1 MPDSTIYS
9 HGSDGYVRNR
19 ETSSWNDAQGS
30 ATTDGDAYDNTVAYH
45 DYGVWARVSGSRGS
59 TNYDCN
65 RSYFVF
71 DLSGESTEVDSA
83 TISIRMDNLGT
94 SSGNS
99 AKAILVE
106 ATALDGGVEDHGNV
120 FSSGTTWHDDISD
133 AVTIST
139 TVGYHTF
146 TMNSDGITLINDT
159 IDSGGSMTVGLVSWY
174 HDFSD
179 TTPYANGDYS
189 QFLVTYSEFL
199 FTVNDPKLDLTYAV
213 AVAVTD
219 NATFFGAN
227 F

>member
-1 MPDSTIYS
+1 MADSTIYT
-9 HGSDGYVRNR
+9 HGSDGYVRHR
-19 ETSSWNDAQGS
+19 ETTSWNDAQGS
-30 ATTDGDAYDNTVAYH
+30 ATTNGDAYDNTVAYY
-45 DYGVWARVSGSRGS
+45 DEGVLTKTAGSRGS
-59 TNYDCN
+59 VNYDCN

-71 DLSGESTEVDSA
+71 DLSGEGTEVDSA

-99 AKAILVE
+99 SKAIMVE

-120 FSSGTTWHDDISD
+120 FSSGTTWHNDISD

-139 TVGYHTF
+139 TPGYHVF

-159 IDSGGSMTVGLVSWY
+159 IDSGGAMTVGLVSWY

-179 TTPYANGDYS
+179 TVPYANGDYS
-189 QFLVTYSEFL
+189 QFQVSYSEFL
-199 FTVNDPKLDLTYAV
+199 GTSLDPKLDLTYVV
-213 AVAVTD
+213 AVEAD

>member
-1 MPDSTIYS
+1 MADSTLYS
-9 HGSDGYVRNR
+9 HGSDGYVRHR
-19 ETSSWNDAQGS
+19 ETTNWNDAQGS
-30 ATTDGDAYDNTVAYH
+30 ATTNGDAYINTATYY
-45 DYGVWARVSGSRGS
+45 DEGVLAKIAGSRGS
-59 TNYDCN
+59 SNFDCN

-71 DLSGESTEVDSA
+71 VLSGESTEVDSA

-94 SSGNS
+94 SSGDS
-99 AKAILVE
+99 AKAILVK

-139 TVGYHTF
+139 TVGYHVF

-159 IDSGGSMTVGLVSWY
+159 IDSGGVMTVGLVSWY

-179 TTPYANGDYS
+179 TAPYANGDYS
-189 QFLVTYSEFL
+189 QFQVAYSEFL
-199 FTVNDPKLDLTYAV
+199 EEYLDPKLDLTYVV
-213 AVAVTD
+213 AAD

>member
-1 MPDSTIYS
+1 MADSTIHS
-9 HGSDGYVRNR
+9 RPSDGYVRHR
-19 ETSSWNDAQGS
+19 ETTSWDNAQGS
-30 ATTDGDAYDNTVAYH
+30 ATTNGDAYDNTVAYY
-45 DYGVWARVSGSRGS
+45 DEGVLAKVAGSRGS
-59 TNYDCN
+59 SNYDCN

-99 AKAILVE
+99 AKAIMVQ
-106 ATALDGGVEDHGNV
+106 ASVPDGGVEDHGNV

-139 TVGYHTF
+139 TAGYHVF
-146 TMNSDGITLINDT
+146 TMNSDGITFINQT
-159 IDSGGSMTVGLVSWY
+159 IDLGENMTVGLVSWY

-179 TTPYANGDYS
+179 TAPYANGAYS
-189 QFLVTYSEFL
+189 QFQVSYSEFL
-199 FTVNDPKLDLTYAV
+199 GTALDPKLDLTYVV
-213 AVAVTD
+213 AVEAD

>member
-1 MPDSTIYS
+1 MADSTLYS
-9 HGSDGYVRNR
+9 HGSDSYVRHR
-19 ETSSWNDAQGS
+19 ETTSWDNAQGS
-30 ATTDGDAYDNTVAYH
+30 ATTNGDAYDNTVTYY
-45 DYGVWARVSGSRGS
+45 DEGVLAKVAGSRGS
-59 TNYDCN
+59 SNYDCN

-71 DLSGESTEVDSA
+71 NLSGESTEVDSA

-139 TVGYHTF
+139 TAGYHVF
-146 TMNSDGITLINDT
+146 TMNSDGITLIQNAVG
-159 IDSGGSMTVGLVSWY
+159 SGSVTVGLVSFY
-174 HDFSD
+174 HDYSEQIP
-179 TTPYANGDYS
+179 TGGGDYS
-189 QFLVTYSEFL
+189 KFRVWYSNTL
-199 FTVNDPKLDLTYAV
+199 GTALDPKMNITYT
-213 AVAVTD
+213 AVTAD

>member
-1 MPDSTIYS
+1 MADSTIYS
-9 HGSDGYVRNR
+9 GGRDGYVRHR
-19 ETSSWNDAQGS
+19 ETTSWDDAQGS
-30 ATTDGDAYDNTVAYH
+30 ATTNGDAYDNTVAY
-45 DYGVWARVSGSRGS
+45 YNEGVLTKIAGSRGS
-59 TNYDCN
+59 ANYDCN
-65 RSYFVF
+65 RSYFEF
-71 DLSGESTEVDSA
+71 DLSGEGTEVDSA

-94 SSGNS
+94 ASGDS
-99 AKAILVE
+99 AKAIMVE

-139 TVGYHTF
+139 TAGYHVF

-159 IDSGGSMTVGLVSWY
+159 IDSGGVMTVGLVSWY

-179 TTPYANGDYS
+179 TSPFANGHYS
-189 QFLVTYSEFL
+189 QFQVSYSEFL
-199 FTVNDPKLDLTYAV
+199 GTAGDPKLDLTYVVV
-213 AVAVTD
+213 AD

>member
-1 MPDSTIYS
+1 MADSTIYS
-9 HGSDGYVRNR
+9 HGSDSYVRHQ
-19 ETSSWNDAQGS
+19 ETTSWNDAQGS
-30 ATTDGDAYDNTVAYH
+30 AITNGDAYNNTVAFYSS
-45 DYGVWARVSGSRGS
+45 GVVNRASGSRGS

-71 DLSGESTEVDSA
+71 DLSGESVEIDSA

-94 SSGNS
+94 VSGDS
-99 AKAILVE
+99 TKAIMVE

-120 FSSGTTWHDDISD
+120 FSSGTTWHNDISD
-133 AVTIST
+133 AVSIST
-139 TVGYHTF
+139 TVGIHVF

-159 IDSGGSMTVGLVSWY
+159 IDSGGVMTVGLVGWY
-174 HDFSD
+174 HDFLD
-179 TTPYANGDYS
+179 NTPLANGAYS

-199 FTVNDPKLDLTYAV
+199 GTAGDPKLDLTFVPA
-213 AVAVTD
+213 TIN

>member
-1 MPDSTIYS
+1 MADSTIYS
-9 HGSDGYVRNR
+9 HGSDSYVRHR
-19 ETSSWNDAQGS
+19 ETTSWDDAQGS
-30 ATTDGDAYDNTVAYH
+30 ATTNGDAISNTASYYD
-45 DYGVWARVSGSRGS
+45 DGVLAKIAGSRGS
-59 TNYDCN
+59 SNYDCN

-99 AKAILVE
+99 AKAIMVE

-139 TVGYHTF
+139 TVGYHVF

-159 IDSGGSMTVGLVSWY
+159 IDSGGVMTVGLVSWY

-179 TTPYANGDYS
+179 TVPYANGDYS
-189 QFLVTYSEFL
+189 QFLVSYSES
-199 FTVNDPKLDLTYAV
+199 
-213 AVAVTD
+213 
-219 NATFFGAN
+219 
-227 F
+227 